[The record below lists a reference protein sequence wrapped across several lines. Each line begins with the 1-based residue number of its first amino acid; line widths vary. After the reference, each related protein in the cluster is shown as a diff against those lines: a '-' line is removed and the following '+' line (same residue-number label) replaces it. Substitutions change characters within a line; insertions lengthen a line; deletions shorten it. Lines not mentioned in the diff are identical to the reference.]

1 MRTAEGQMMI
11 HSSSFVG
18 IAAREEM
25 KSRCSGRKCFTWS
38 WKISPSFPP
47 GTSSNKHHPR
57 HPPPRATAALAPSPP
72 HASLATA
79 ALMKSCLGPRPV
91 GVGGRPG
98 RADEAV
104 DVVSRIARL
113 TAGMS
118 SASPETMASSCARA
132 GDHTLELLGGADE
145 RSDRVEMRDERE
157 AEAGA

>member
-1 MRTAEGQMMI
+1 MMI

-72 HASLATA
+72 HASLCNRRADEV
-79 ALMKSCLGPRPV
+79 LPRLGPRPV
-91 GVGGRPG
+91 GVGGRLG

-132 GDHTLELLGGADE
+132 GDHTLEHLGGADE